1 MALQLKLDELIAAS
15 TASNKLIS
23 IENLT
28 DEKLEAIRKF
38 YAGLSED
45 TKKEK
50 ENKIHSL
57 EESNTGVENEIDGN
71 ENKFTIYEMG
81 HKNYQVIYTDQR

>member
-1 MALQLKLDELIAAS
+1 MVFIIQHSQNKDTTALQLKLEELIVAS

-28 DEKLEAIRKF
+28 DEKLEAIKKF
-38 YAGLSED
+38 YAGLSKD
-45 TKKEK
+45 NKKEK

-57 EESNTGVENEIDGN
+57 EESNTGIESKIDD
-71 ENKFTIYEMG
+71 K
-81 HKNYQVIYTDQR
+81 